1 MMFSPVVGPGDG
13 VKLLLARGVP
23 QHQPHR
29 GAVVGSDHLLQEV
42 HPDGFLVGWC
52 EHSLAVSPDQTRLS
66 NSSVS
71 NNHNLITK
79 ILNCKRKDGI
89 KKIWTNSHEAKMV
102 QLIPMKNQLNLDN
115 VIVRLGASCSFEIIT
130 AKIMLST
137 LVTHNMQLRAAN
149 YDLIKVKF
157 PKLII

>member
-1 MMFSPVVGPGDG
+1 
-13 VKLLLARGVP
+13 
-23 QHQPHR
+23 
-29 GAVVGSDHLLQEV
+29 
-42 HPDGFLVGWC
+42 
-52 EHSLAVSPDQTRLS
+52 
-66 NSSVS
+66 
-71 NNHNLITK
+71 
-79 ILNCKRKDGI
+79 
-89 KKIWTNSHEAKMV
+89 MV